1 MPYRVSYRDAFDTE
15 RLVAVADT
23 VDDARLLTTGL
34 GAAVPQAAGRLSVVD
49 DPMLGLAMQVFQ
61 PPQTIDMTGGLP
73 VLYLAGTIDPAANW
87 QATAIAAL
95 RPSPVLIAN
104 PRRER
109 PNPAQDDS
117 VVAAR
122 WRERHLIIADVA
134 LFWFVGDDPDP
145 MSLVELGSRLDATT
159 GLAVGAAP
167 NWPRREAL
175 AARLRSE
182 EPELTLFDSLDAT
195 IACAAELIA
204 EPFGN
209 QFRASRVISDP
220 DAVACVLR
228 EAILRVDLSGDEPF
242 DVVLAD
248 AASAAA
254 IAVDPQLLTRL
265 YVAVDRVRLDDTD
278 PLGWAELHDVAAALK
293 PS

>member
-34 GAAVPQAAGRLSVVD
+34 STAVPQAAGRLSVVD

-73 VLYLAGTIDPAANW
+73 VLYLAGTIDPAVNW

-145 MSLVELGSRLDATT
+145 MSLVELGSQLDATT
-159 GLAVGAAP
+159 GLAIGAAP

-182 EPELTLFDSLDAT
+182 MPELTLFDSLDAT
-195 IACAAELIA
+195 IARAAELIA

-209 QFRASRVISDP
+209 RFRASRVISDP

-228 EAILRVDLSGDEPF
+228 EAIMRVDLSGDEPF

-254 IAVDPQLLTRL
+254 IAIDPQLLARL